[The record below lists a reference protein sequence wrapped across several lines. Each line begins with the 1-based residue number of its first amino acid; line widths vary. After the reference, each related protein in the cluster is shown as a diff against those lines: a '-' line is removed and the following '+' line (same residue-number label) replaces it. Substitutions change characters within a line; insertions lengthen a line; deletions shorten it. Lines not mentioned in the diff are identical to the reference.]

1 MNIAIDIDDTISETF
16 ETLLPYAQK
25 YTIEELKRQPNIEMK
40 GTYKTHFY
48 MVEMCKWSEEE
59 AIKFWLEHYAQILI
73 DVHCKKYAP
82 EVIKK
87 IKDGGNKIYLVTAR
101 WKMPKE
107 DTKQITID
115 WLKENNIEYDELIVD
130 VQDKLKVL
138 KEKNIDI
145 FIDDSYENC
154 KNVAENS
161 DIKVYMMNSK
171 VNEKLEHEKIQRV
184 YSWPEIDS
192 LIS

>member
-48 MVEMCKWSEEE
+48 MVEMCKWNEEE
-59 AIKFWLEHYAQILI
+59 ALKFWKEYYIQILETAN
-73 DVHCKKYAP
+73 CKKFAT
-82 EVIKK
+82 EVISKLK
-87 IKDGGNKIYLVTAR
+87 ENGNKIYIVTAR
-101 WKMPKE
+101 WKMKDNIVE
-107 DTKQITID
+107 EITQK
-115 WLKENNIEYDELIVD
+115 WLEENEIKYDELITNVE
-130 VQDKLKVL
+130 DKLKVL
-138 KEKNIDI
+138 KEKNVDI

-154 KNVAENS
+154 TSVAENS